1 MSVHPFLDA
10 DDRTRI
16 ANAIRAAEAKTSG
29 EIYAVLAHRSD
40 DYFFAAG
47 FVAACGVI
55 IASIVAAFLAHWYW
69 YEVSLPLFG
78 LAILAAFI
86 CVILVLWFVPA
97 IRFALVPHR
106 IRYHRAHL
114 NAVQQFLARNIHVT
128 SQRTGVLLF
137 VSLAERYAEVI
148 ADAGI
153 NAKVQQ
159 KDWNNIVSILTEHA
173 SRAEVADGF
182 VAAIEKSGKLLA
194 KHFPATGGNP
204 NEIAD
209 HVVEL

>member
-1 MSVHPFLDA
+1 MQKYLSA
-10 DDRTRI
+10 GDRARI
-16 ANAIRAAEAKTSG
+16 AETIRTAEEKTSG

-55 IASIVAAFLAHWYW
+55 IASIIAAFLAHWYW
-69 YEVSLPLFG
+69 FEISLPLFG
-78 LAILAAFI
+78 LAILLAFI
-86 CVILVLWFVPA
+86 CVILVIWLVPS

-114 NAVQQFLARNIHVT
+114 NAMQQFLARNIHVT
-128 SQRTGVLLF
+128 SKRTGVLLF
-137 VSLAERYAEVI
+137 VSLAERYAEVV

-159 KDWNNIVSILTEHA
+159 KDWNDIVSILTQHA
-173 SRAEVADGF
+173 SREEVADGF
-182 VAAIEKSGKLLA
+182 VVGIEKAGKLLA
-194 KHFPATGGNP
+194 RYFPAKRGNP
-204 NEIAD
+204 NELGD

>member
-1 MSVHPFLDA
+1 MSNHKFLTA
-10 DDRTRI
+10 GDRARI
-16 ANAIRAAEAKTSG
+16 AQAIRTAEEKTSG

-55 IASIVAAFLAHWYW
+55 IASIVAALLAHWYW

-106 IRYHRAHL
+106 IRYRRAHL

-159 KDWNNIVSILTEHA
+159 KDWNNIVSLLTKHA

-182 VAAIEKSGKLLA
+182 VATIEKSGKLLA
-194 KHFPATGGNP
+194 RHFPATGDNP
-204 NEIAD
+204 NELAD
-209 HVVEL
+209 HLVEL